1 MTERLIIK
9 SFTTPLPI
17 MHRTLTAY
25 LLSTASLLSTA
36 TARNVDWCASSAP
49 SGDSCQAIEWDA
61 LNIAKQIG
69 NQLYTDYTNNDC
81 ASHSGSID
89 DIYYTVYATTTG
101 GDCRSTA
108 ELGTVQGAL
117 YDFIKTEYA
126 NGKLCGS
133 QCIKLSH
140 GGTWM
145 AWLTISTSQSALNSF
160 TCDAS
165 VSVPNCGS
173 CGKNCLP

>member
-1 MTERLIIK
+1 MHPTLTTYLL
-9 SFTTPLPI
+9 FTT
-17 MHRTLTAY
+17 
-25 LLSTASLLSTA
+25 SLLSIA
-36 TARNVDWCASSAP
+36 TARNVDWCTSPAP
-49 SGDSCQAIEWDA
+49 SDGSCQNIYEDA

-69 NQLYTDYTNNDC
+69 NQIYTDYSNNDC
-81 ASHSGSID
+81 DYHSGSID

-117 YDFIKTEYA
+117 YDLIKTEFP

-140 GGTWM
+140 GGTWTG
-145 AWLTISTSQSALNSF
+145 WLSISTSQSALNSF
-160 TCDAS
+160 TCDSS